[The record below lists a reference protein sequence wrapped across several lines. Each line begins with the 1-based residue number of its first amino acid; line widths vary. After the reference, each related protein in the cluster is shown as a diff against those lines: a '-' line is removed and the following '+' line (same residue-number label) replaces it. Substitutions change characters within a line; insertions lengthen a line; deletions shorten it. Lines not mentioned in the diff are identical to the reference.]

1 MRASQLLTSKGVV
14 GSVGSIGSVG
24 SAGSV
29 GSVGSIDSV
38 GSVGR
43 AEGGEARIRS
53 SRAGEEAAATTLG
66 E

>member
-1 MRASQLLTSKGVV
+1 
-14 GSVGSIGSVG
+14 
-24 SAGSV
+24 
-29 GSVGSIDSV
+29 
-38 GSVGR
+38 VGR